1 MKKVLVIDDSKSQLR
16 LINGLLQTMELDI
29 SLVDN
34 GESALQWLND
44 NGQPDLIL
52 MDIVMPDMS
61 GLDVC
66 RHIRKEMNYKTVP
79 IIFVTTK
86 DEDFDKFW
94 ALRQGGNAYIT
105 KPYSPMDLI
114 NTINNYL

>member
-1 MKKVLVIDDSKSQLR
+1 MKTVLVVDDSKSQQR
-16 LINGLLQTMELDI
+16 LADGLLKSLPVQVELA
-29 SLVDN
+29 DN
-34 GESALQWLND
+34 GESALRWLQE

-94 ALRQGGNAYIT
+94 ALRQGGTAYIV
-105 KPYSPMDLI
+105 KPYSPIDLI
-114 NTINNYL
+114 NTVKSYL

>member
-1 MKKVLVIDDSKSQLR
+1 MKKILVVDDSKSQQR
-16 LINGLLQTMELDI
+16 LVNGLLQTIGVEVN
-29 SLVDN
+29 LVDN

-44 NGQPDLIL
+44 YGQPDLIL

-66 RHIRKEMNYKTVP
+66 RYIRKQMNYKIVP
-79 IIFVTTK
+79 IIFLTTK

-94 ALRQGGNAYIT
+94 ALRQGGTAYIT
-105 KPYSPMDLI
+105 KPYSPIDLI
-114 NTINNYL
+114 NTVKNYL

>member
-1 MKKVLVIDDSKSQLR
+1 MKKVLVVDDSKSQQR
-16 LINGLLQTMELDI
+16 LVDGLLKTLNVEVEI
-29 SLVDN
+29 ADN
-34 GESALQWLND
+34 GESALQWLEKH
-44 NGQPDLIL
+44 GQPDLIL

-66 RHIRKEMNYKTVP
+66 RHIRKDMNYKTVP

-94 ALRQGGNAYIT
+94 ALRQGGTAYIV

-114 NTINNYL
+114 NTVKSYL

>member
-1 MKKVLVIDDSKSQLR
+1 MKKILVVDDSKSQQMLV
-16 LINGLLQTMELDI
+16 NGLLKTIGAEIFLA
-29 SLVDN
+29 DN
-34 GESALQWLND
+34 GESALGWLGE

-94 ALRQGGNAYIT
+94 ALRQGGNGYIT
-105 KPYSPMDLI
+105 KPYSPIDLI
-114 NTINNYL
+114 NTVKNYL